1 VALPIGSI
9 RSERHQCIKERLDLA
24 VAHLAREVGDQLA
37 RIALAKGDLPTALAK
52 ATKATA
58 FKSNRSVSFMTLGNV
73 QRAMK
78 DYPASIASFDQALQ
92 AAREAREKPVINTNA
107 WRGVTRSTR
116 SNGRSR
122 AGLS

>member
-1 VALPIGSI
+1 MHDIP
-9 RSERHQCIKERLDLA
+9 
-24 VAHLAREVGDQLA
+24 ARGEELLA

-78 DYPASIASFDQALQ
+78 DYPASISSFDRALQ
-92 AAREAREKPVINTNA
+92 AAREEAVKPVINTNA
-107 WRGVTRSTR
+107 CRGDSLAR
-116 SNGRSR
+116 R
-122 AGLS
+122 AGAIGDGDQFHAVDCSQAR